1 MRRKLWLL
9 AAIAALP
16 LFLGGASLAAPLPSG
31 FQESTVFSG
40 LTFPT
45 KVRFAPDG
53 RVFVAEKSGTIKVF
67 SNLSDTT
74 PTVVANLG
82 ANVHDF
88 WDRGMLGFALDPNFP
103 IDPYM
108 YVLYTYDAP
117 IGGTPPTWG
126 DGCPSPPGATTDGC
140 VVSGRLSRLP
150 VTGDTAGTEQVLI
163 EDWCQ
168 QFPSHSI
175 GSLQFGADG
184 KLYVSGGDG
193 ASFNNVDFGQY
204 GGTLPPPPSAPR
216 IPRNPC
222 GDPPGGVGGPM
233 TAPTAEGGALR
244 SQSLRRPA
252 GEPILL
258 DGTVLRVDPATG
270 DGLPDNPFGSSS
282 NANARRI
289 VASGL
294 RNPFRMTIRPGT
306 NEVWVGDVGWNN
318 WEEINRLTV
327 PTQDALNFGW
337 PCYEGAGRQS
347 GYDGANLNICESLYL
362 KPPGPPSAVTAPY
375 YTYNHSARIASNE
388 TTCTTGSSSIS
399 GLAFYQGGSYPSSYN
414 GSLFFTDHSRNC
426 IWVMNRGVNGLP
438 DPLSISVF
446 ADPAAH
452 PVDLEIGPG
461 GDLFYV
467 DFDGGTI
474 RRIQFF
480 SANQPPV
487 AVATASPT
495 NGPAPLTVNFDG
507 SGSSDP
513 DGNPIAY
520 SWDLDGD
527 GVYGDSTA
535 VKPMRIYS
543 TPGTYTVRLRV
554 SDNQG
559 ATTTS
564 APLTIS
570 ANNTP
575 PTPVIDTPS
584 ASLTWKVGDRID
596 FSGHATDAQDGTLSA
611 SALTWTLVLQH
622 CAPNCHA
629 HVVETKPGD
638 TTQPFFTAPNHE
650 YPSYLQL
657 QLTARD
663 SGGLTTTTSVD
674 LQPQTVNL
682 TFASAPAGLQL
693 TVNAAAGVA
702 PFTRTVIV
710 NSQNS
715 VSADTPQTL
724 GGTTYTF
731 GAWSD
736 GGTQTHTVTAPAS
749 ATTYTATYVANRAP
763 TAVLTANPTA
773 GTIPLTVQFSGAG
786 SSDPDGDQLAY
797 SWDLNGDGAFG
808 DSTVVASAFTYTK
821 PGNVTVRLRV
831 SDPAGLSST
840 VTVQIRPRK
849 K

>member
-1 MRRKLWLL
+1 
-9 AAIAALP
+9 
-16 LFLGGASLAAPLPSG
+16 
-31 FQESTVFSG
+31 
-40 LTFPT
+40 
-45 KVRFAPDG
+45 
-53 RVFVAEKSGTIKVF
+53 
-67 SNLSDTT
+67 
-74 PTVVANLG
+74 
-82 ANVHDF
+82 
-88 WDRGMLGFALDPNFP
+88 
-103 IDPYM
+103 
-108 YVLYTYDAP
+108 
-117 IGGTPPTWG
+117 
-126 DGCPSPPGATTDGC
+126 
-140 VVSGRLSRLP
+140 
-150 VTGDTAGTEQVLI
+150 
-163 EDWCQ
+163 
-168 QFPSHSI
+168 
-175 GSLQFGADG
+175 
-184 KLYVSGGDG
+184 
-193 ASFNNVDFGQY
+193 
-204 GGTLPPPPSAPR
+204 
-216 IPRNPC
+216 
-222 GDPPGGVGGPM
+222 
-233 TAPTAEGGALR
+233 
-244 SQSLRRPA
+244 
-252 GEPILL
+252 
-258 DGTVLRVDPATG
+258 
-270 DGLPDNPFGSSS
+270 
-282 NANARRI
+282 
-289 VASGL
+289 
-294 RNPFRMTIRPGT
+294 MTIRPGT
-306 NEVWVGDVGWNN
+306 NKVWVGDVGWNT

-362 KPPGPPSAVTAPY
+362 KPAGPPSAVTAPY

-467 DFDGGTI
+467 DFEGGTI

-513 DGNPIAY
+513 DGNPITY

-527 GVYGDSTA
+527 GIYGDSTA
-535 VKPMRIYS
+535 VQPTQTYS

-564 APLTIS
+564 APVTIS

-596 FSGHATDAQDGTLSA
+596 FSGHATDAQDGTLGA

-629 HVVETKPGD
+629 HVVQTKPGD
-638 TTQPFFTAPNHE
+638 TNEPFFTAPNHE

-674 LQPQTVNL
+674 LQPQTVDL

-715 VSADTPQTL
+715 VSAVTPQTL

-731 GAWSD
+731 GSWSD
-736 GGTQTHTVTAPAS
+736 GGTQTHTVTAPES

-763 TAVLTANPTA
+763 TAVLTADPTG
-773 GTIPLTVQFSGAG
+773 GTVPLTVRFSGAG

-797 SWDLNGDGAFG
+797 SWD
-808 DSTVVASAFTYTK
+808 
-821 PGNVTVRLRV
+821 
-831 SDPAGLSST
+831 ST
-840 VTVQIRPRK
+840 VTVPSATRRWSPRHSPTRSRGT
-849 K
+849 